1 MTQRP
6 PRREDT
12 PGEPRLPA
20 ACAVLVAVALY
31 ALLPEDLIFGSRV
44 IVVAL
49 ELILFIPLLV
59 ANPRRMTRQNRILR
73 SLSIALVLLI
83 AAANISA
90 LVLLV
95 QAMVSGGVSQGK
107 VLLLA
112 AGQVWLTDIII
123 FALIYWEL
131 DRGGPV
137 RRTQAPEHEL
147 PRADFRFPQD
157 EDHDAITEVAV
168 RSSAVA
174 GWTPGFIDYL
184 YVSITNSSAFS
195 PTDTMP
201 LSPRAKLLMAAESV
215 SALLLSVLAISRG
228 VSLLK

>member
-1 MTQRP
+1 
-6 PRREDT
+6 
-12 PGEPRLPA
+12 
-20 ACAVLVAVALY
+20 VLVAVALY
-31 ALLPEDLIFGSRV
+31 ALLPADLTLGSRV
-44 IVVAL
+44 IVVGL
-49 ELILFIPLLV
+49 EIILFIPLLI
-59 ANPRRMTRQNRILR
+59 ANPRRMTRENRILR
-73 SLSIALVLLI
+73 GLSIALVLLI
-83 AAANISA
+83 AATNISA
-90 LVLLV
+90 PVLLV
-95 QAMVSGGVSQGK
+95 QAMVSGGLNQGK
-107 VLLLA
+107 ALLLG

-123 FALIYWEL
+123 FGLIFWEL

-157 EDHDAITEVAV
+157 EDHDAITEVAI

-201 LSPRAKLLMAAESV
+201 LSPRVKVLMGIESTEALILSLLVVAQA
-215 SALLLSVLAISRG
+215 
-228 VSLLK
+228 VSLIGS